1 MAFRDDL
8 TVPQNQSA
16 GALEA
21 DDGAGKRS
29 LNRRQFVQSGALSA
43 LSLVPGFERLYALP
57 GEDLPAGKFVSLVDF
72 EDEGVAPVGTPIGT
86 ELDGRL
92 YTDLSRLSQRRLVT
106 PSAEFYIRTAASRLL
121 PDSSQWKVSLKGL
134 VEHPSALDIQAL
146 RGAAKPMG
154 LHLMECAG
162 NVRLTRF
169 GLISVANWSSVPI
182 SAILDDARRKTDA
195 SWVQVSGFDDY
206 ASPSATSIPG
216 ASWIFPL
223 EELKAAGAF
232 LATAMNGQMLTGDHG
247 APVRLVVP
255 GWYGCAC
262 IKWVT
267 SIAVV
272 DDGAEATSQMK
283 EYAARTLQEG
293 IPQLAKDFQPATI
306 DHAAMPVRVEKWI
319 VSGKPRY
326 RVVGILWGGS
336 QAVATLQI
344 RFNPDKEF
352 VPVKGFRQVKAD
364 PWTIWTHT
372 WSPQAPGRY
381 SIRLA
386 VTDPPVRA
394 RKLDSGY
401 YVRSVNISEV

>member
-1 MAFRDDL
+1 MLCR
-8 TVPQNQSA
+8 V
-16 GALEA
+16 
-21 DDGAGKRS
+21 KRS
-29 LNRRQFVQSGALSA
+29 KAENLSA
-43 LSLVPGFERLYALP
+43 WW
-57 GEDLPAGKFVSLVDF
+57 
-72 EDEGVAPVGTPIGT
+72 T
-86 ELDGRL
+86 
-92 YTDLSRLSQRRLVT
+92 SRT
-106 PSAEFYIRTAASRLL
+106 K
-121 PDSSQWKVSLKGL
+121 KVSVEGL
-134 VEHPSALDIQAL
+134 VGKPSHLDIPTL
-146 RGAAKPMG
+146 RSAAKPMG

-169 GLISVANWSSVPI
+169 GLISVADWSGVPI

-206 ASPSATSIPG
+206 ESPSATSIPG

-232 LATAMNGQMLTGDHG
+232 LATAMNGQTLTRDHG
-247 APVRLVVP
+247 APVRLVIP

-262 IKWVT
+262 IKWVN

-272 DDGAEATSQMK
+272 DEGAEATSQMQ

-293 IPQLAKDFQPATI
+293 IPQLARDFQTATI

-319 VSGKPRY
+319 VAGKPRY
-326 RVVGILWGGS
+326 RIVGILWGGS
-336 QAVATLQI
+336 VPVATLKI
-344 RFNPDKEF
+344 RFNPDEEF
-352 VPVKGFRQVKAD
+352 APVKGFRQVKTD
-364 PWTIWTHT
+364 PWTIWTHS
-372 WSPQAPGRY
+372 WSPHAPGKY

-386 VTDPPVRA
+386 VADPPVRA